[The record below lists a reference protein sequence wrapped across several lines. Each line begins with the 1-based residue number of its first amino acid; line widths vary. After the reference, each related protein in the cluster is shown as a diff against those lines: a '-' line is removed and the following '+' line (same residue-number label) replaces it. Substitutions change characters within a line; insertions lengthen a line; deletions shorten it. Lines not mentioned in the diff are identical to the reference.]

1 MPPVGFEPT
10 ISAGKRP
17 QTHALDRTTTGT
29 GLTTWLLAINNN
41 QRYSNRWHYDI
52 TRVVGKHFASE
63 VVTLG
68 RDLLHV
74 LNIHVGL
81 ARCLFFLFHSLERP
95 HSVVHPFARCRREP
109 LYIFL
114 EVLHQMPT

>member
-1 MPPVGFEPT
+1 
-10 ISAGKRP
+10 
-17 QTHALDRTTTGT
+17 
-29 GLTTWLLAINNN
+29 LAINNN